1 MNTNQSKDN
10 NGRNVKEVDQKPSFT
25 TSNALVFTNLHY
37 AAVEKAAKVIG
48 INAGDKNIN
57 QFIINSGMSDD
68 GRTVSNRNDKINDKL
83 RFGSKTFEV
92 GIVLQTNAT
101 ALKLTDNN
109 KDQQEKKAKENEKE
123 ILNAKKLIF
132 EGLKEY
138 MKWFCG
144 MGENLKEDDLVEFI
158 PEYNGGKVQIRKG
171 EILGMDKPEEMKVG
185 FDNRLHK
192 ITKDFDPEDKLR
204 IGYKIGY
211 TINYG
216 D

>member
-10 NGRNVKEVDQKPSFT
+10 NGVNVKEVDQKPSFT

-92 GIVLQTNAT
+92 GIVL
-101 ALKLTDNN
+101 
-109 KDQQEKKAKENEKE
+109 
-123 ILNAKKLIF
+123 
-132 EGLKEY
+132 
-138 MKWFCG
+138 
-144 MGENLKEDDLVEFI
+144 
-158 PEYNGGKVQIRKG
+158 
-171 EILGMDKPEEMKVG
+171 
-185 FDNRLHK
+185 
-192 ITKDFDPEDKLR
+192 
-204 IGYKIGY
+204 
-211 TINYG
+211 
-216 D
+216 

>member
-1 MNTNQSKDN
+1 
-10 NGRNVKEVDQKPSFT
+10 
-25 TSNALVFTNLHY
+25 
-37 AAVEKAAKVIG
+37 
-48 INAGDKNIN
+48 
-57 QFIINSGMSDD
+57 MSDD

-109 KDQQEKKAKENEKE
+109 KDQQEKIAKDNQKE
-123 ILNAKKLIF
+123 ILNAKELIF

-158 PEYNGGKVQIRKG
+158 PDYNGGKVQIKNG
-171 EILGMDKPEEMKVG
+171 EILGMDKPEEIIG
-185 FDNRLHK
+185 LYNGNQAK

-216 D
+216 E